1 LIKVND
7 RRLGDTEEDTLAD
20 GEILVYS
27 SRARTLIDSVYDWAR
42 FNSLPRGYDWIR
54 TEIAA
59 KRVSMDELTKITLKY
74 GDIGTIR
81 RVGFLLEQEGA
92 TASLLSKLERALSPS
107 TSLIP
112 WIPRSPK
119 RGKLNRRWG
128 ILQNDSRP
136 ERR

>member
-1 LIKVND
+1 M
-7 RRLGDTEEDTLAD
+7 AD
-20 GEILVYS
+20 GETLVYS

-54 TEIAA
+54 AQIAA
-59 KRVSMDELTKITLKY
+59 KRVSMDELAKITLRY

-92 TASLLSKLERALSPS
+92 STSLLGKLERSLRPS
-107 TSLIP
+107 SSLIP

-119 RGKLNRRWG
+119 RGKANRRWG
-128 ILQNDSRP
+128 ILQNDGSLERP
-136 ERR
+136 